1 MMSSDIKAD
10 RITSTGS
17 VFAGPARIRGIHV
30 LTDGVGAGRLTITD
44 GSGGATVLDVDF
56 DPASDYNF
64 VTIPGGGIRCQASIF
79 VSALTNITAATILR
93 S

>member
-1 MMSSDIKAD
+1 MMSSDIKAN
-10 RITSTGS
+10 RVTSTGS
-17 VFAGPARIRGIHV
+17 AFAGPARIRGIHV

-44 GSGGATVLDVDF
+44 GSGGTTILDVDF
-56 DPASDYNF
+56 EPASDDSF
-64 VTIPGGGIRCQASIF
+64 VNIPGSGIRCQASIF